1 MQFVTLPF
9 EYEELPAQRQAAIIP
24 ICIRRTD
31 REGMPIAWGWF
42 DAAARV
48 QQRLRSLARY
58 VLEDECQVSELAES
72 ALHSLWYKH
81 GSNLGRSPGRRVYTQ
96 ARWQAQDLK
105 AGGRNTRRGVLV
117 ALDDVDQAVRE
128 KLMADPADYSQMY
141 QRKLDLDAVIE
152 RLVNEGCE
160 DASRILDL
168 LLDGCTWQEVGDRL
182 GKNADAARV
191 QFRRSTAR
199 VLPDLRTPRQCT
211 ERRSHHSVQ
220 ESEDAAIM
228 SDIDG
233 GDSGTE
239 V

>member
-1 MQFVTLPF
+1 MHFVTIPF
-9 EYEELPAQRQAAIIP
+9 EYEDLPAPRQAAIIP
-24 ICIRRTD
+24 ICIQRTD
-31 REGMPIAWGWF
+31 RDGSPIAWGWF

-81 GSNLGRSPGRRVYTQ
+81 GSDFGRSPGRRLYTQ

-105 AGGRNTRRGVLV
+105 AGGRNTRRGVLL
-117 ALDDVDQAVRE
+117 ALDDVDQAVRDS
-128 KLMADPADYSQMY
+128 LMADPADYSQMY
-141 QRKLDLDAVIE
+141 QRKLDLDAVTE

-199 VLPDLRTPRQCT
+199 VLPDFHLPDQCA
-211 ERRSHHSVQ
+211 ERRCRRPVRRSG
-220 ESEDAAIM
+220 DAAIM